1 MEKKNKYVAPVIE
14 KVVLDN
20 HISLI
25 LESEPPAGPNE
36 TNLRMNND
44 SFKQDVLMV

>member
-1 MEKKNKYVAPVIE
+1 MEKKNKYVSPVIE

-25 LESEPPAGPNE
+25 LESEPPAGPGE
-36 TNLRMNND
+36 THLKLNND
-44 SFKQDVLMV
+44 SYKQDVLMA